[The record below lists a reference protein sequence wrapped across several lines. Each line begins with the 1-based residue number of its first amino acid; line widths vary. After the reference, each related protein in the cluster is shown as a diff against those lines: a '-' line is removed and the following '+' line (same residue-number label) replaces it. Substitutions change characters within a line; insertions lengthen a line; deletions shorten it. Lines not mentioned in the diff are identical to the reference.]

1 MGSFIKSLNEKQI
14 AFIIIFLIT
23 IVYLFP
29 IFLGKVD
36 TASDIRD
43 VRMYPWRYHSVD
55 KKIKLIT
62 LYKQNDPS
70 VFNLITPPGGSSNTF
85 FKIYLDTQLSNKL
98 GKLSDSITI

>member
-1 MGSFIKSLNEKQI
+1 MGNFIKSLNEKQI
-14 AFIIIFLIT
+14 AFIIIFLIAV
-23 IVYLFP
+23 VYLHPF
-29 IFLGKVD
+29 FLGKVD

-70 VFNLITPPGGSSNTF
+70 
-85 FKIYLDTQLSNKL
+85 KK
-98 GKLSDSITI
+98 SIWKPDHCRD